1 MLLLTFAFRTKR
13 NHTFAPYLI
22 YSVQCLF
29 FLRKAKAWQEKAKR
43 VVVSVVV
50 LKRVIRMGFTE
61 KVGSKSKFRK
71 SKVISQAHVG
81 CMFQIREEKKQRI
94 YKGRMPNKFTG
105 QVGG

>member
-1 MLLLTFAFRTKR
+1 
-13 NHTFAPYLI
+13 
-22 YSVQCLF
+22 
-29 FLRKAKAWQEKAKR
+29 
-43 VVVSVVV
+43 
-50 LKRVIRMGFTE
+50 MGFTE

-71 SKVISQAHVG
+71 SKVISQAHLG